1 MTAIKEILKTEA
13 TNSGYLYMYH
23 DGVFWKAYQRSAYMF
38 IMHCGIGHMT
48 EYRYIKSVARNVL
61 SVGIPFSS
69 FDECFD
75 NADIQNV
82 SNDCVKIKV
91 DGFRFDDY
99 LEWFLSMKRMNVVT
113 NETDIHDEIIQAISS
128 MLSNFDETTATLH
141 DCVRMI
147 GKIRNILNEQQTTI
161 PFIVQKT
168 TDEI

>member
-1 MTAIKEILKTEA
+1 MTAINEILKTEA

-69 FDECFD
+69 FDGCFD

-82 SNDCVKIKV
+82 SNDCIKIKV
-91 DGFRFDDY
+91 DGFRIDDY
-99 LEWFLSMKRMNVVT
+99 LEWFLTMKRMNVVT
-113 NETDIHDEIIQAISS
+113 NEPDQDDYILQTANSVLCE
-128 MLSNFDETTATLH
+128 FDETKATLSE
-141 DCVRMI
+141 CVMVI
-147 GKIRNILNEQQTTI
+147 GKLKSILS
-161 PFIVQKT
+161 VKSV
-168 TDEI
+168 DMRLSSK

>member
-13 TNSGYLYMYH
+13 TNSGYIYIYH

-38 IMHCGIGHMT
+38 IMHCRIGHMT
-48 EYRYIKSVARNVL
+48 EYQYIKSVARNVL

-91 DGFRFDDY
+91 DGFRIDDY
-99 LEWFLSMKRMNVVT
+99 LEWFLTMKRMNVVT
-113 NETDIHDEIIQAISS
+113 NEPDQDDYILQTANSVLCE
-128 MLSNFDETTATLH
+128 FDETKATLSE
-141 DCVRMI
+141 CVMMI
-147 GKIRNILNEQQTTI
+147 DKLKSILNVKSVDTRLSS
-161 PFIVQKT
+161 K
-168 TDEI
+168 